1 MHEPIYIEREM
12 EGTLI
17 EAALQ
22 YTDGFN
28 ESVYSFANTINTP
41 DGGSHLTGLR
51 AALTRTVNDY
61 ARKQGMLKESDTA
74 FTADDTREGLTA
86 IVSVKLPD
94 PQFES
99 QTKVK
104 LLNAEVKTYV
114 QQAVGDALTAWM
126 EQNPRDAKKIVE
138 KCQTSSRAR
147 DAMRKA
153 RDLVIRKSA
162 LESATLPG
170 KLADCSERDPSKS
183 QSFISWRATAQ
194 VVVSLLRPV
203 SGWRQAARRPSRS
216 WPKIGIKASATSD
229 MLPMRPATCA
239 LCR

>member
-1 MHEPIYIEREM
+1 M
-12 EGTLI
+12 
-17 EAALQ
+17 
-22 YTDGFN
+22 
-28 ESVYSFANTINTP
+28 
-41 DGGSHLTGLR
+41 TGLR
-51 AALTRTVNDY
+51 ATLTRTVNDY
-61 ARKQGMLKESDTA
+61 SAQAGHAQGERHGLHRRRH
-74 FTADDTREGLTA
+74 REGLTA

-114 QQAVGDALTAWM
+114 QQAVGDALTAWI

-138 KCQTSSRAR
+138 NCQTSSRAR

-170 KLADCSERDPSKS
+170 KLADCRARSE
-183 QSFISWRATAQ
+183 Q
-194 VVVSLLRPV
+194 VGAVLR
-203 SGWRQAARRPSRS
+203 GGRQRRWLFRS
-216 WPKIGIKASATSD
+216 
-229 MLPMRPATCA
+229 
-239 LCR
+239 